1 MMFSDGVRFNTSGK
15 PRIVHK
21 KDGLYVVGDGWLIPV
36 DDMEEAKAEL
46 KALNQMAE
54 PKGGES

>member
-36 DDMEEAKAEL
+36 DDMEEAKTEL

-54 PKGGES
+54 PKG